1 MGELTLFPMENIIVD
16 RGDEEAFIMP
26 VVMIR
31 RIMSGQ
37 MSIAECENPEAVA
50 MALAA
55 LALSVIDG
63 EESWH

>member
-1 MGELTLFPMENIIVD
+1 MGGLTLFPMENIIVD
-16 RGDEEAFIMP
+16 HRDEEAFIMP

-55 LALSVIDG
+55 LALSAIDG
-63 EESWH
+63 DDNWH